1 MKSII
6 LLHGAIGAKDQ
17 LEPLSLA
24 LEQQGLTTYSM
35 SFSGHGRQPFNS
47 EFSISAFANE
57 LHSFI
62 TEHQLLKPMIF
73 GYSMG
78 GYVALYL
85 ALKQPDLIGHIITLG
100 TKFQWTPE
108 IAEKE
113 TAMLNPE
120 TIIAKV
126 PKFAEALKERHG
138 NGWEILLAKT
148 AEMMRELGNTNILT
162 PEISSGIE
170 NKVML
175 GLADKDTMVSLD
187 ETTAI
192 YRQLKNGSMYML
204 PHTKHP
210 IETINVNLLAEL
222 IAGFN

>member
-1 MKSII
+1 MKPII

-24 LEQQGLTTYSM
+24 LEQQGFTTYPM
-35 SFSGHGRQPFNS
+35 SFSGHGRQPFNP
-47 EFSISAFANE
+47 EFGIGAFANE
-57 LHSFI
+57 LHNFI

-85 ALKQPDLIGHIITLG
+85 ALQQPDLIGHIVALG
-100 TKFQWTPE
+100 TKFQWSTQ

-138 NGWEILLAKT
+138 NGWETLLART
-148 AEMMRELGNTNILT
+148 AEMMRELGSQNLLT
-162 PEISSGIE
+162 PETVSGIE

-175 GLADKDTMVSLD
+175 GLADKDNMVSLD

-192 YRQLKNGSMYML
+192 YRQLKHGYMYML
-204 PHTKHP
+204 PNTKHP
-210 IETINVNLLAEL
+210 VETVNVKLLAEL